1 MNRLMVESAEE
12 SVTAPLPNRPARMLI
27 ARRHARLAITSRVF
41 VKIASGRAKPFWVEV
56 AFVLGKHH
64 PFGFS
69 AKLRQDGKNLFGWRS
84 LSCWGSTTRLGFR
97 QNCVRTAKTFLG
109 GVHFRVGQASPKW
122 VFGKITLRECRLP
135 AASFGLLPPLA
146 LLNPLSA
153 VALFFV
159 VGELVQQVAGKVRAL
174 SAVRQSLCFATGLD
188 GAGFAPE
195 RLFDVR
201 ASLASRRLLVSAT
214 SAQNPAP

>member
-1 MNRLMVESAEE
+1 MDRLMVKSAEE

-41 VKIASGRAKPFWVEV
+41 VKIASGRQKPFWV
-56 AFVLGKHH
+56 AFTFALGKHL
-64 PFGFS
+64 PNGFS
-69 AKLRQDGKNLFGWRS
+69 AKLRQNGKNLFGWRP
-84 LSCWGSTTRLGFR
+84 LLRWGSTTRLGFR
-97 QNCVRTAKTFLG
+97 QNHVRTSKTFLG
-109 GVHFRVGQASPKW
+109 GVHFRVGEASPKW

-135 AASFGLLPPLA
+135 AVSFAPLPPPA
-146 LLNPLSA
+146 LLNPFSA

-174 SAVRQSLCFATGLD
+174 SAVRQPLCFAAGLD
-188 GAGFAPE
+188 GAAFAPE

-201 ASLASRRLLVSAT
+201 ASLASRRFLVYAA

>member
-1 MNRLMVESAEE
+1 MVESAEE

-41 VKIASGRAKPFWVEV
+41 VKIASGRAKPFWVEA
-56 AFVLGKHH
+56 AFALVKYH

-69 AKLRQDGKNLFGWRS
+69 AKLRQDGKNLFGWRP
-84 LSCWGSTTRLGFR
+84 LSCWASTTRLGFW
-97 QNCVRTAKTFLG
+97 QNHIRTAKTFLG
-109 GVHFRVGQASPKW
+109 GGRFCVGETPPKR

-135 AASFGLLPPLA
+135 VASFGLLPPPA

-174 SAVRQSLCFATGLD
+174 SAVCQPLCFAAGLD
-188 GAGFAPE
+188 GAAFAPE

-201 ASLASRRLLVSAT
+201 ASLAPRRFLVSAA

>member
-1 MNRLMVESAEE
+1 
-12 SVTAPLPNRPARMLI
+12 MLI
-27 ARRHARLAITSRVF
+27 ARRHVRLAITSRVF
-41 VKIASGRAKPFWVEV
+41 VKIASGRVKPFWVEA
-56 AFVLGKHH
+56 AFALGKHH

-69 AKLRQDGKNLFGWRS
+69 AKLRQNGKNFFGWRP
-84 LSCWGSTTRLGFR
+84 LSCWASTTRLGFR
-97 QNCVRTAKTFLG
+97 QNHVRTAKTFLG
-109 GVHFRVGQASPKW
+109 GGRFCVGEAPPKR

-135 AASFGLLPPLA
+135 AASFGLLPPPA

-159 VGELVQQVAGKVRAL
+159 VGELVQQVAGKFRAL
-174 SAVRQSLCFATGLD
+174 SAVRQPLCFAAGLD
-188 GAGFAPE
+188 GAGFTPE

-201 ASLASRRLLVSAT
+201 ASLASRRLLVSAA